1 MAVSTDRACLTST
14 HYLQRRGDLLVCA
27 QCSVELALTCSL
39 GGDLDAAAVDR
50 NTAAAAVPSGTTSP
64 AGVAAIGDRP
74 GSAVRAGH
82 LPFVG
87 GELRAAGS
95 QPGEDAHAVPA
106 TDDRF
111 AS

>member
-1 MAVSTDRACLTST
+1 MAALLHAGAVAQVDPSRGVASGGPGTFSDLT
-14 HYLQRRGDLLVCA
+14 LLDGSDEPAGTLPVG
-27 QCSVELALTCSL
+27 S
-39 GGDLDAAAVDR
+39 
-50 NTAAAAVPSGTTSP
+50 PSGTTSP

-74 GSAVRAGH
+74 GFAVRAGH

-111 AS
+111 ASLRRE